1 MFFVQVETSK
11 WLEHHF
17 GSESRSSKD
26 SIEDEDDVQR
36 GTTTSFINVT
46 MKSRPVTPRTNGGLS
61 SPTRLNGHHNT
72 SSSRV
77 FVSSPEPR
85 PESPYFQVRP
95 LTGPRPRTACR
106 RRLSL
111 S

>member
-1 MFFVQVETSK
+1 MQ
-11 WLEHHF
+11 
-17 GSESRSSKD
+17 D

-46 MKSRPVTPRTNGGLS
+46 MKSRPVTPRTNGI
-61 SPTRLNGHHNT
+61 NGHHNT

-85 PESPYFQVRP
+85 SESPYFQVRP
-95 LTGPRPRTACR
+95 PATTRAHLACR
-106 RRLSL
+106 GLTKSRAKRSPNWQRPPI
-111 S
+111 